1 MSGVTAT
8 TVLAAAAVASTAV
21 SVYNGMEQKKDA
33 KNALA
38 QNQQA
43 AAEQKKAADAQAK
56 TAEEQMNAANRK
68 SANTASVLD
77 AATQAGK
84 QGASGTMLTG
94 AQGID
99 PNALNLSKNT
109 LLGG

>member
-1 MSGVTAT
+1 MSGAT
-8 TVLAAAAVASTAV
+8 TAIMAAAAVAGTAI
-21 SVYNGMEQKKDA
+21 SYQNGQES
-33 KNALA
+33 
-38 QNQQA
+38 
-43 AAEQKKAADAQAK
+43 KKAAANALEQNKKAAADQKAAADKQAK
-56 TAEEQMNAANRK
+56 DAEESMNAANRK
-68 SANTASVLD
+68 TPNTASILD
-77 AATQAGK
+77 QAQQAGK